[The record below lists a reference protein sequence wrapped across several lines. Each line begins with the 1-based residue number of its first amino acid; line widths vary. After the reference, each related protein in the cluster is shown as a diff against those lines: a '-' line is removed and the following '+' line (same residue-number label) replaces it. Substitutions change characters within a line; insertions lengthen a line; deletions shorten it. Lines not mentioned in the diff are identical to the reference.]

1 MEKQYYQIEE
11 VAQKTGLTKR
21 AIRHYEEKGL
31 IAPERTE
38 AQYRLYSDEDVER
51 ITQIKSYK
59 QSIGFTLSEIKDVF
73 DLEETIRDMVTEDG
87 KSPEAVNKMV
97 SAVKEQIQLIE
108 KKEAYMKKVKQRYQD
123 VLSDLS
129 QKYHIQ

>member
-87 KSPEAVNKMV
+87 KSPEAVDKMV